1 MEENSVTRLKGV
13 GKSRAEKLKN
23 LGIET
28 ISDLLYHL
36 PRSYLDYSK
45 YTPTAEIRD
54 GQAVLV
60 KGTVSSDVRRIQKGK
75 LDIYKF
81 EVIGD
86 GDSFGVPRLSVTLF
100 NRKFVAE
107 KVKKGEP
114 VVLYG
119 KAEVFGNILSM
130 TSPDIEFTEE
140 TQTGFRPVY
149 PLTDGISQKIMQ
161 KTEAAALDFCFE
173 EKDGKIISKTDIVKE
188 SLPESVRKEFG
199 LCSLCE
205 ALVKIHRPQTE
216 SDIGEARRRLAFEEI
231 LIFRLGLSTLKMKMH
246 IKKAAPL
253 RGKFPAEFATFLP
266 FEMTKAQKRVIF
278 EAVKDM
284 QKPFPM
290 SRVVQGDVGSG
301 KTAVAAALC
310 YYAVKNGG
318 QCAVMVPTE
327 VLATQHFKDFTE
339 LFGGRL
345 SVEKLTGSTIKKEKE
360 RIKAA
365 IQNGDAD
372 IVIGTHAIIE
382 DDVVFK
388 NLLFAVTDEQHR
400 FGVGQRA
407 LLAKKGKSG
416 EYPHTLVMSATPI
429 PRSLALIIYGDMDIS
444 VIDEM
449 PPGRKKVSTFLLPSS
464 ENGRMYRYI
473 SDEVKKGRQAYIV
486 CPMVEEGENEDL
498 KAVTSFAE
506 ELREKYLPG
515 VKLEFMHGRMKGKEK
530 DEILRRFAENE
541 IRVLVS
547 TTVIEVGVNVP
558 NASVM
563 IIQNAERFGLSQL
576 HQLRGRVG
584 RGSRKSYCFLISDSK
599 NAETVERM
607 TAFCKTND
615 GFEISKKDLEIRGPG
630 ELFGTRQ
637 SGLPEFK
644 IADIAADAKLISEV
658 QQCTEKIISDPLWFD
673 KTENAPLKNRVQQF
687 FGNASRKNG
696 LQI

>member
-1 MEENSVTRLKGV
+1 
-13 GKSRAEKLKN
+13 
-23 LGIET
+23 
-28 ISDLLYHL
+28 
-36 PRSYLDYSK
+36 
-45 YTPTAEIRD
+45 
-54 GQAVLV
+54 
-60 KGTVSSDVRRIQKGK
+60 
-75 LDIYKF
+75 
-81 EVIGD
+81 
-86 GDSFGVPRLSVTLF
+86 
-100 NRKFVAE
+100 
-107 KVKKGEP
+107 
-114 VVLYG
+114 
-119 KAEVFGNILSM
+119 
-130 TSPDIEFTEE
+130 
-140 TQTGFRPVY
+140 
-149 PLTDGISQKIMQ
+149 
-161 KTEAAALDFCFE
+161 
-173 EKDGKIISKTDIVKE
+173 
-188 SLPESVRKEFG
+188 
-199 LCSLCE
+199 
-205 ALVKIHRPQTE
+205 
-216 SDIGEARRRLAFEEI
+216 
-231 LIFRLGLSTLKMKMH
+231 MKMH
-246 IKKAAPL
+246 IKKAVPL
-253 RGKFPAEFATFLP
+253 KGEFPAEFATFLP

-310 YYAVKNGG
+310 YYAVKNDG

-339 LFGGRL
+339 LFGDRL
-345 SVEKLTGSTIKKEKE
+345 SVEKLTGSTTKKEKE

-382 DDVVFK
+382 DDVIFK
-388 NLLFAVTDEQHR
+388 NLLLAVTDEQHR

-407 LLAKKGKSG
+407 LLAKKGQNG

-449 PPGRKKVSTFLLPSS
+449 PPGRKKVLTFLLPSS

-486 CPMVEEGENEDL
+486 CPMVEEGENEEL
-498 KAVTSFAE
+498 KAVTSFAD
-506 ELREKYLPG
+506 ELKEKYLPG

-541 IRVLVS
+541 ISVLVS

-584 RGSRKSYCFLISDSK
+584 RGNQKSYCFLISDSK
-599 NAETVERM
+599 NAETVDRM

-658 QQCTEKIISDPLWFD
+658 QKCTEKIISDPLWFD
-673 KTENAPLKNRVQQF
+673 KEENAPLKHRVQQF